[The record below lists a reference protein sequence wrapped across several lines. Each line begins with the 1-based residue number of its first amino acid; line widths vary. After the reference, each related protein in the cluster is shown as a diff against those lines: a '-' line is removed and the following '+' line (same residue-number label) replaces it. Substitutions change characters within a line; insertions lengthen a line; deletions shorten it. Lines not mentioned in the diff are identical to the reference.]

1 MFQAF
6 ADLSDKDIAAIL
18 VGAILG
24 VILSVPVAILIGKRY
39 YNEKYIEFR
48 YGLFSVLHDK
58 FLGDLMRIDINGED
72 ARKLC
77 LLRFDITNKGNVS
90 LYPEDILTSQA
101 NMMMLD
107 GAKII
112 SLARQTNPELAVDL
126 DVSIGPNGSV
136 QVLIHN
142 LRPRVIHRYVAILK
156 IDEKIPQS
164 FSERNIK
171 FSVELKNSKRHFSI
185 KKHTVDEATE
195 PTTFRREM
203 ILRFISILFL
213 FAGIG
218 LIFAVFF
225 FGRWLMRFFD
235 WI

>member
-1 MFQAF
+1 MFQAI
-6 ADLSDKDIAAIL
+6 ANLSDKDFAAIF

-24 VILSVPVAILIGKRY
+24 VILSVPVAIFIGKRY

-58 FLGDLMRIDINGED
+58 FLGDLIRIDINGED

-90 LYPEDILTSQA
+90 LYQEDILTSQA
-101 NMMMLD
+101 NIMMLD
-107 GAKII
+107 GAKIL

-126 DVSIGPNGSV
+126 DISIGPNGSV

-142 LRPRVIHRYVAILK
+142 LRPNVIHRYLALLK
-156 IDEKIPQS
+156 IDEEIPQR

-171 FSVELKNSKRHFSI
+171 FAVELKNSKRHFYI
-185 KKHTVDEATE
+185 KQHTVDEATE
-195 PTTFRREM
+195 PNAFSREM
-203 ILRFISILFL
+203 MSIFFVILYLFL
-213 FAGIG
+213 GIG
-218 LIFAVFF
+218 LMCGMFF
-225 FGRWLMRFFD
+225 LGRWILRFFD